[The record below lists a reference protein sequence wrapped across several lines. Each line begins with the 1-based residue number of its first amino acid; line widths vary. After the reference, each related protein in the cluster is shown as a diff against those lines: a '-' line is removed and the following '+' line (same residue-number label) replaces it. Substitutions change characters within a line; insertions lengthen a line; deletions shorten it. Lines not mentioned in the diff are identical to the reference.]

1 MAFAILLQQG
11 GIQQVLVHRQQRF
24 GLWSTDAFWMSL
36 TLAVGAAVLVMCA
49 APIAARVYHEPRLI
63 GLMAVMAAGLPLD
76 GVSVVPIARLQVDLK
91 FRTYAWVTFASA
103 VSQVVMA
110 IGLAGLGMGAYSI
123 VVPKIPAGICAAI
136 ALWRLTK
143 VRLRA
148 RPRLSRWRFLFAD
161 SLYMLGASLLYAFAT
176 QGAYFILGFHG
187 QTDEVGRY
195 WWAYALSVQTVML
208 ISLQLDP
215 VLFASLTKLQGEPR
229 RHGHA
234 YVRSLRVLALVVV
247 PLSAFQAVLAEPG
260 VKLVFAERW
269 HAAIPVLQFLSVG
282 MAFVGIS
289 IPSGSMMQ
297 SMGRFRAY
305 FASAAA
311 NVTIF
316 VLLMIPAAA
325 DGRARVIAMAAMV
338 YYFFAFVINL
348 VTALAPAHVEWRRV
362 ASPLAGILAA
372 GLLAGA
378 AGFGAQRMIAGPD
391 DAVHLIERG
400 VVGAIVLGVVYLG
413 AIMVLQ
419 PATLKELVV
428 LARASLSRPRAH
440 HGS

>member
-1 MAFAILLQQG
+1 MGLAAMAVCMKLIGAVSQVVLAWILVPEDLGLIGLASTVMAFAILLQQG

-161 SLYMLGASLLYAFAT
+161 SLYMLGASLLYAIAT

-208 ISLQLDP
+208 ISL
-215 VLFASLTKLQGEPR
+215 
-229 RHGHA
+229 H
-234 YVRSLRVLALVVV
+234 
-247 PLSAFQAVLAEPG
+247 
-260 VKLVFAERW
+260 
-269 HAAIPVLQFLSVG
+269 
-282 MAFVGIS
+282 
-289 IPSGSMMQ
+289 
-297 SMGRFRAY
+297 
-305 FASAAA
+305 
-311 NVTIF
+311 
-316 VLLMIPAAA
+316 
-325 DGRARVIAMAAMV
+325 
-338 YYFFAFVINL
+338 
-348 VTALAPAHVEWRRV
+348 
-362 ASPLAGILAA
+362 
-372 GLLAGA
+372 
-378 AGFGAQRMIAGPD
+378 
-391 DAVHLIERG
+391 
-400 VVGAIVLGVVYLG
+400 
-413 AIMVLQ
+413 
-419 PATLKELVV
+419 
-428 LARASLSRPRAH
+428 
-440 HGS
+440 